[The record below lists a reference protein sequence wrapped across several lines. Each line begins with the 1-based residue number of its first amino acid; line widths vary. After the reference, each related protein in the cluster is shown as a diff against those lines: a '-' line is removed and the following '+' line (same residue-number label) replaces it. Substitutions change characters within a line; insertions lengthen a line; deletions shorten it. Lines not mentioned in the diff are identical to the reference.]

1 MQKAILLFVI
11 NTEVSKQASKQQ
23 IIPHTTKLSKQH
35 TTNENKKTAK
45 L

>member
-23 IIPHTTKLSKQH
+23 IIPHTTKRHQIFTKS
-35 TTNENKKTAK
+35 
-45 L
+45 